1 MFLCQFL
8 HDWTSAPST
17 TVCMICVDRVN
28 LGVKDLS
35 DLELWFTIYL
45 DQWQRR
51 LYLVR
56 YGVGYGRFELG
67 DMEDGVDGA
76 HGIWK
81 VERKREGAYLCYDS
95 IGTQI
100 LL

>member
-1 MFLCQFL
+1 
-8 HDWTSAPST
+8 
-17 TVCMICVDRVN
+17 MICVDRVN

-35 DLELWFTIYL
+35 DLELRFTIYL

-56 YGVGYGRFELG
+56 YGVGYGQFELG
-67 DMEDGVDGA
+67 DVEDRVNCT

-81 VERKREGAYLCYDS
+81 AEGAYLCYDS